1 MTINGRKYRDVLH
14 ELQVELCRFQA
25 WLKAS
30 GERVI
35 VVFEGRDS
43 AGKGGMIATITER
56 VSQRVFRTVALP
68 KPSDREATQW
78 YPQRYV
84 SHFPAAGEV
93 TLFDRSWYNRAGVER
108 VMKFTETDRIQ
119 LFLRECADFERAVT
133 DSGIHLVKYW
143 LEISQET
150 QRRRLEERIEDP
162 RKHWKLSPMDTAGHR
177 QWYDYSRARDD
188 IFKHTDTDHA
198 PWHIV
203 PSDDKNEARLNCITH
218 LLSLFDYDAPATEL
232 PALPEIDR
240 TDAYD
245 DRASIADR
253 RFIPQVYRED

>member
-1 MTINGRKYRDVLH
+1 MTINGEKYKDQLYA
-14 ELQVELCRFQA
+14 LQVELCRFQA
-25 WLKAS
+25 WLQAT

-56 VSQRVFRTVALP
+56 VSQRIFQTVALP

-84 SHFPAAGEV
+84 PHFPAAGEV

-108 VMKFTETDRIQ
+108 VMKFTEEDRIQ
-119 LFLRECADFERAVT
+119 LFLDECAEFERAIS

-150 QRRRLEERIEDP
+150 QRKRLEERIEDP

-188 IFKHTDTDHA
+188 IFHHTDTDHA
-198 PWHIV
+198 PWYIV
-203 PSDDKNEARLNCITH
+203 DSNIKEEARLNCISH
-218 LLSLFDYDAPATEL
+218 FLSLFDYDAPDADLPEL
-232 PALPEIDR
+232 PAIDR
-240 TDAYD
+240 AKAYD
-245 DRASIADR
+245 DAASIADR
-253 RFIPQVYRED
+253 RFIPQVFRED